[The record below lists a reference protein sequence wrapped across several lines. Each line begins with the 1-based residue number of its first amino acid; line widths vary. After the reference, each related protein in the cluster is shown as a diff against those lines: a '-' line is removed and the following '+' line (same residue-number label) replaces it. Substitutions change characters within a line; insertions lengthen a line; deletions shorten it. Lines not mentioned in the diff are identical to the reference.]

1 MTVVM
6 EDNKALS
13 SLSYLSVCFAPVLL
27 PFIVLLASSNETV
40 KKHVKSSL
48 ISQLIPIVFLPFM
61 FFSFFTSAVAFDE
74 FPVLMIVLFI
84 LHGITSLIVFIWNI
98 VKGIKVLAN

>member
-1 MTVVM
+1 MITMRKTERMTVVM

-27 PFIVLLASSNETV
+27 PF
-40 KKHVKSSL
+40 
-48 ISQLIPIVFLPFM
+48 M
-61 FFSFFTSAVAFDE
+61 FFSFFTSAMAFDE